1 MASNAPAW
9 DPSPGN
15 AKSILS
21 AGQFWPSIGQLQ
33 RGFQMS
39 HVQDH
44 GRTSISS
51 AEVSPVRTSAGS
63 DRDEALAES
72 GPLFGGTSLESS
84 SKSRRRGSSSKTSRQ
99 ARVVGCITSDINCTC
114 LAIERAPWG
123 LPPQTWE
130 RRTFGDVSS
139 LLPTPTASSYGSN
152 QGGALG
158 RVGKARLSLE
168 AMAKRGYLPTPVVS
182 RSTHNIKGDRTTPG
196 LGMVAET
203 EGRLSPRFVEWMM
216 GFPDD
221 WTRLE
226 SEPSATRS
234 SRNARRSSA
243 K

>member
-1 MASNAPAW
+1 MASSAPAW
-9 DPSPGN
+9 GPSPGN

-21 AGQFWPSIGQLQ
+21 AEQFWPSTGQLQ

-39 HVQDH
+39 HAHDH

-51 AEVSPVRTSAGS
+51 AEVSPVRTSAES
-63 DRDEALAES
+63 DRDEALAEH
-72 GPLFGGTSLESS
+72 GPLFGGTSLTSS
-84 SKSRRRGSSSKTSRQ
+84 SKSRQRGSWSKTSHQ
-99 ARVVGCITSDINCTC
+99 ARAVGCTTSGTNCTC

-123 LPPQTWE
+123 LPPQTWV
-130 RRTFGDVSS
+130 RRTFGDASS

-158 RVGKARLSLE
+158 RVEKARLSLE
-168 AMAKRGYLPTPVVS
+168 AMARRGCLPTPIVS
-182 RSTHNIKGDRTTPG
+182 RSTHNTKGDRTTPG

-226 SEPSATRS
+226 SEPSATPS
-234 SRNARRSSA
+234 SRSARRSSA
-243 K
+243 R

>member
-9 DPSPGN
+9 DPSHGN

-21 AGQFWPSIGQLQ
+21 AEQFWPSIGQLQ

-39 HVQDH
+39 HAQDH

-51 AEVSPVRTSAGS
+51 VEVSPVRTSAGS
-63 DRDEALAES
+63 DRDEASAEH

-84 SKSRRRGSSSKTSRQ
+84 SKSRRRGSSSKTSRL
-99 ARVVGCITSDINCTC
+99 ARAVGCTTSDTSCTC

-130 RRTFGDVSS
+130 RRTFGDASS
-139 LLPTPTASSYGSN
+139 LLPTPTASSYGS

-168 AMAKRGYLPTPVVS
+168 AMAKRGQLPTPVVS
-182 RSTHNIKGDRTTPG
+182 RATWNKKGASTWPA

-203 EGRLSPRFVEWMM
+203 EGRLCPRFVEWMM

-226 SEPSATRS
+226 SEPSETRS